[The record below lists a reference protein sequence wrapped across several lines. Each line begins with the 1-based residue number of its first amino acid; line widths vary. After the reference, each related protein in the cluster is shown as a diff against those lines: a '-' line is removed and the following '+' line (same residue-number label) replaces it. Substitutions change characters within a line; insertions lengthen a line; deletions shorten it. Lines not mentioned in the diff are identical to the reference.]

1 MCWFQYCS
9 VYLLCDQSYS
19 TVLQCV
25 VTHTYIAHPILLT
38 RENICD
44 IGYCIP
50 QYCDVGNI
58 LLALA
63 THMTKEFRILVL

>member
-1 MCWFQYCS
+1 M
-9 VYLLCDQSYS
+9 
-19 TVLQCV
+19 LQ
-25 VTHTYIAHPILLT
+25 YIAHAILLT

-58 LLALA
+58 LPALA
-63 THMTKEFRILVL
+63 THMTKEFHILVL